1 MATQTLSLPA
11 YLSGDAD
18 FRTWGKGVSDA
29 IAATGLVKSADTG
42 QIDWTTVARP
52 AANGVAGYEIWK
64 FTDAMQATLPV
75 FIKLE
80 YGVGAAADRPQVA
93 VTVGTGTNG
102 AGAINGQANTRNQLL
117 SANSKANGDKLA
129 TYISGNG
136 RGLAV
141 CTNLDPTTS
150 GFSQGVI
157 VGRTVDATGTPTAD
171 GIVTYSWRSGSSQYQ
186 VIPAAGSVP
195 APVSGGLPVVPTG
208 GQRSTVGAD
217 VALLVP
223 TVLLGK
229 VRYTEMCVAYEHADI
244 GELGPFQANN
254 FGVQHTYLPLGDG
267 IQTTIHAL
275 GSTAVTVALFWE

>member
-80 YGVGAAADRPQVA
+80 YGTGAAADRPQVA

-195 APVSGGLPVVPTG
+195 AG
-208 GQRSTVGAD
+208 GQRRPAGAD
-217 VALLVP
+217 DGRPAQHGRRRRRPARPDRPARQGPLHRN
-223 TVLLGK
+223 
-229 VRYTEMCVAYEHADI
+229 VRGLRARRHRRAR
-244 GELGPFQANN
+244 P
-254 FGVQHTYLPLGDG
+254 LPGQQLRRPAHLPAARRRHPD
-267 IQTTIHAL
+267 HDPRPRA
-275 GSTAVTVALFWE
+275 APP

>member
-157 VGRTVDATGTPTAD
+157 VGRTVDAD
-171 GIVTYSWRSGSSQYQ
+171 I
-186 VIPAAGSVP
+186 
-195 APVSGGLPVVPTG
+195 
-208 GQRSTVGAD
+208 
-217 VALLVP
+217 ALLVP